1 LPENQTGSK
10 TIRWHAGN
18 RSAASRASRARV
30 IFVPVC
36 AAFLY
41 RFHVVEQ
48 TPLAAFGEEYRAYSA
63 TTKRLIPGIY
73 QAAMKEFRL

>member
-1 LPENQTGSK
+1 M
-10 TIRWHAGN
+10 
-18 RSAASRASRARV
+18 

-73 QAAMKEFRL
+73 